1 MANISVAHGN
11 IEFVNFTKKEI
22 QQWINKYEN
31 EGYGFNEIDVEKN
44 EGTFW
49 GTGRWSFCSTL
60 EENNWKLVDDQE
72 ILLDFYDE
80 EPGCEVYYYQT
91 GIIDKDG
98 YSFGEEEN
106 YSLKETLNNPNFETV
121 DNLYFTLEDLGWY
134 PTQDYDNG
142 NCPEIWEI
150 ENEKGEKRKIN
161 LDTILDYEKLEK
173 ELENE

>member
-31 EGYGFNEIDVEKN
+31 EGYGFNEIVE
-44 EGTFW
+44 GAFS

-60 EENNWKLVDDQE
+60 EENDWGLVGDQE
-72 ILLDFYDE
+72 ILLNFYDE
-80 EPGCEVYYYQT
+80 EPGCELYYYQA

-98 YSFGEEEN
+98 YSFGQEEY
-106 YSLKETLNNPNFETV
+106 YSLEETLNIPDFETI
-121 DNLYFTLEDLGWY
+121 DNLYLNLEDFGWY
-134 PTQDYDNG
+134 PTQQYDNG
-142 NCPEIWEI
+142 DCPEIWEI
-150 ENEKGEKRKIN
+150 ENEKGEKRKVD
-161 LDTILDYEKLEK
+161 LETILDYGKLEE